1 MDLNFEDL
9 IEGLSSILKNEL
21 EEGKEDVKTYAR
33 YIIEKRKQRL
43 EQLAELYTR
52 GFIIKEELES
62 ELADEE
68 KVIEAHLLSMQVMAK
83 ASIQQAANASIQF
96 ITDYLL
102 KLL

>member
-1 MDLNFEDL
+1 
-9 IEGLSSILKNEL
+9 
-21 EEGKEDVKTYAR
+21 
-33 YIIEKRKQRL
+33 
-43 EQLAELYTR
+43 
-52 GFIIKEELES
+52 LES